1 MASRRPSLHMTGLL
15 IALAALPLSAGAAT
29 LVQRG
34 PDSAP
39 GTVQTVLG
47 TGLQS
52 LNLDGTPF
60 VSARGVSIVSKSQA
74 NDGDGVIRVFSEIDS
89 RGVSGIPDALIGNAF
104 GQVQATAAVVGEG
117 DGGAVDVTFVFNFDG
132 AFHTYSGNV
141 FHLLGATLT
150 VALPSSTVAFTN
162 VEYAAAMD
170 FRTDLL
176 DAEAVNVS
184 GSTVKRYFEPGFVQ
198 VVEDFDG
205 ASYTVD
211 SQEMADVAGEL
222 RLTMSLLPGQSFQLI
237 ANLFTQVSPEP
248 LIPVSGALDYSQSWG
263 AVDGFNTG
271 TLSILLPQGYALS
284 GDAGLLTN
292 PAVAAPIPEPGTWA
306 MLLAGLMTLWG
317 TGAWRTRSR
326 RASCPDP
333 R

>member
-1 MASRRPSLHMTGLL
+1 M
-15 IALAALPLSAGAAT
+15 
-29 LVQRG
+29 
-34 PDSAP
+34 
-39 GTVQTVLG
+39 
-47 TGLQS
+47 
-52 LNLDGTPF
+52 
-60 VSARGVSIVSKSQA
+60 
-74 NDGDGVIRVFSEIDS
+74 
-89 RGVSGIPDALIGNAF
+89 
-104 GQVQATAAVVGEG
+104 
-117 DGGAVDVTFVFNFDG
+117 TFVFNFDG

-141 FHLLGATLT
+141 FHLLGASLT

-176 DAEAVNVS
+176 DAAAVNVS

-198 VVEDFDG
+198 VVEDFGG
-205 ASYTVD
+205 ASYAVG
-211 SQEMADVAGEL
+211 SQDMDNLAGEL
-222 RLTMSLLPGQSFQLI
+222 RLTMSLLPGQNFQLI

-248 LIPVSGALDYSQSWG
+248 LIPVSGPLDYSQSWG

-292 PAVAAPIPEPGTWA
+292 PAVTAPIPEPGTWA

-317 TGAWRTRSR
+317 TGTWRTRSR
-326 RASCPDP
+326 PALRMS
-333 R
+333 

>member
-1 MASRRPSLHMTGLL
+1 MLSRRPSLNLTSLL
-15 IALAALPLSAGAAT
+15 IALAVIPSSAPAAT

-34 PDSAP
+34 PDTTP

-47 TGLQS
+47 SGLQS

-60 VSARGVSIVSKSQA
+60 VSAGGVTIVSKSEA
-74 NDGDGVIRVFSEIDS
+74 NDSDGVIRVFSEVDS
-89 RGVSGIPDALIGNAF
+89 RGVPGIPDALIGNAL
-104 GQVQATAAVVGEG
+104 GQVQTTAAVVG
-117 DGGAVDVTFVFNFDG
+117 DVAGGAVDVTFVFNFDG

-141 FHLLGATLT
+141 FHLLGASLT
-150 VALPSSTVAFTN
+150 VALPSSTVAFTH

-176 DAEAVNVS
+176 DAGAVNVS

-198 VVEDFDG
+198 VVEDYDG
-205 ASYTVD
+205 ARYSVG
-211 SQEMADVAGEL
+211 SQAMDNVAGEL
-222 RLTMSLLPGQSFQLI
+222 RLTMSLLPGQNFQLI

-248 LIPVSGALDYSQSWG
+248 LIPVSGPLDYSQSWG

-271 TLSILLPQGYALS
+271 RLSILLPQGYALS

-292 PAVAAPIPEPGTWA
+292 PAVTAPIPEPGTWA
-306 MLLAGLMTLWG
+306 MLLAGLMTMWRA
-317 TGAWRTRSR
+317 GAWRTRSR
-326 RASCPDP
+326 PASRPDP